1 MTVASPVLREGLF
14 VLITIQVEF
23 DFRLHPQRFGI
34 GSLFE
39 RYLRSV
45 LAFENVDNALV
56 LFMVGIF
63 DVCMVL
69 CA

>member
-23 DFRLHPQRFGI
+23 DFRLHPQRSGI
-34 GSLFE
+34 GPLIE

-45 LAFENVDNALV
+45 LAFENVDNALA

-63 DVCMVL
+63 DFSMFL